1 MKHLLKALGVAGL
14 LALGSGGLTS
24 ASAQDFGVRIGP
36 GGAAID
42 VDRPR
47 RGRDVEV
54 YEERR
59 RPRDVEVYE
68 DRRRPRVVEER
79 VIRRPAA
86 RRTVCRTVVRERV
99 RPNGVVVRRPT
110 EVCRTVVDRY

>member
-42 VDRPR
+42 IDGPR
-47 RGRDVEV
+47 RR
-54 YEERR
+54 
-59 RPRDVEVYE
+59 RDVEVYE
-68 DRRRPRVVEER
+68 DRGRRRGVVEER
-79 VIRRPAA
+79 IVRRPAA
-86 RRTVCRTVVRERV
+86 RRTVCRREVRERV
-99 RPNGVVVRRPT
+99 RPNGVIVRRPV
-110 EVCRTVVDRY
+110 EICRTVDRY